1 MAHWQSLSLVHV
13 LICLTFLVLG
23 LLVNLTQLL
32 LTLTLPRSLF
42 KRANYYLMYL
52 IVHSLLD
59 F

>member
-42 KRANYYLMYL
+42 KRANYYLMY
-52 IVHSLLD
+52 
-59 F
+59 